1 MDDDADARV
10 RERLARDLDGGFREL
25 VGAHGGTVRLTALR
39 LTGHAQDAEDLA
51 AECLLRAF
59 RGMVGRPPEWFADV
73 DLRAWLLT
81 ILLNTWRNELR
92 TRSRRPRTTGEDHLD
107 ERTEAVG
114 PPATS
119 PDARAEAAA
128 TRTDLAAR
136 LAVLTPRQREAV
148 VLRHVLDLPI
158 AEVARILDTPEGTA
172 KSHVSRGLSALR
184 ASYLHSPD
192 TEGAR

>member
-1 MDDDADARV
+1 M
-10 RERLARDLDGGFREL
+10 
-25 VGAHGGTVRLTALR
+25 
-39 LTGHAQDAEDLA
+39 A

-59 RGMVGRPPEWFADV
+59 RGMVSRTPEWFSDV
-73 DLRAWLLT
+73 DLRPWLLT

-92 TRSRRPRTTGEDHLD
+92 TRSRRPRTTGADGLVDHLD
-107 ERTEAVG
+107 DRTHPTA

-119 PDARAEAAA
+119 PEAHAESAS

-136 LAVLTPRQREAV
+136 LAHLTPRQREAV
-148 VLRHVLDLPI
+148 VLRHVLDLPT

-184 ASYLHSPD
+184 ASYLDSPD
-192 TEGAR
+192 IEGAR